1 MRTRTNLNYIVGP
14 GAYEMPKLMGSIVL
28 ESPLRNVPKFTF
40 GKRVNNVISKNHVQV
55 SVPSKEMEII
65 LI

>member
-1 MRTRTNLNYIVGP
+1 
-14 GAYEMPKLMGSIVL
+14 MPKLMGSIVL

-55 SVPSKEMEII
+55 SVLSKEMEII